1 MKTIFTIILCLIAV
15 MAQASPFLISD
26 PNADTTSYQFTG
38 DAFFTT
44 IASQADGS
52 LRYDLTGIPPGT
64 HAIAVAACNM
74 WGCSTTVPFAFSATI
89 PSVPG
94 GLRLVAQ

>member
-1 MKTIFTIILCLIAV
+1 MKTIFTIIFCLIAA

-44 IASQADGS
+44 KTAEVNGS

-74 WGCSTTVPFAFSATI
+74 WGCSKTVPFEFSATK
-89 PSVPG
+89 PSAPG